1 MRKLSQLIF
10 LTLGVLSLCSLNGC
24 TAALAQDQPS
34 GDMRRTISVTGTGSV
49 RVKPDIATA
58 VVGATKSAAKL
69 PEAKSASDATL
80 AQIRAALKKIGVAD
94 DEIQTVQYQI
104 YRVQANP
111 QGGIRESAWK
121 VVHMIQVRTKK
132 PDSIAGIVDTAV
144 AAGATDVSQI
154 NFSVDS
160 LAKYRAKARE
170 LAVAAAMEKAQ
181 QLAALTHV
189 GIGRVI
195 SVSEQG
201 DGYYPMAQ
209 MASNMSMDY
218 AGRAD
223 VGSGISGGQV
233 EVGTSAAVVF
243 EIR

>member
-1 MRKLSQLIF
+1 MQTLTKTAYLILGALS
-10 LTLGVLSLCSLNGC
+10 VASLNGC
-24 TAALAQDQPS
+24 TAALAQDTPT
-34 GDMRRTISVTGTGSV
+34 GDMRRTISVTGSGSV

-58 VVGATKSAAKL
+58 VLGTTKSAVKL
-69 PEAKSASDATL
+69 PDAKAACDNTL
-80 AQIRAALKKIGVAD
+80 AQIKSALKKAGVAD

-104 YRVQANP
+104 YRVPANP
-111 QGGIRESAWK
+111 QAGIRESTWK
-121 VVHMIQVRTKK
+121 VVHMIQIRTKK
-132 PDSIAGIVDTAV
+132 PETIAGIVDTAV

-160 LAKYRAKARE
+160 LAKYRSKARE
-170 LAVAAAMEKAQ
+170 LAVAAATEKAQ

-189 GIGRVI
+189 GLGKVI

-201 DGYYPMAQ
+201 DGYYPMYQ
-209 MASNMSMDY
+209 MASNASMDY

-223 VGSGISGGQV
+223 SGSGISGGQV
-233 EVGTSAAVVF
+233 EVGTSTAVVF